1 MKSSVSIDE
10 SWRNLLSEEFK
21 KPYFNDIGTFVK
33 GEYKRKI
40 VYPKGRDVFNAFNS
54 TPVNKVKVVI
64 LGQDPYHGPNQ
75 AHGLCFSVLE
85 GVPVPPSLKNIYKEI
100 NLDLGIG
107 ISKSGFLQK
116 WANQGVF
123 LLNNVLTVEK
133 GKANSHRNC
142 GCEIFTAKVIQRLSE
157 ARNGLV
163 FLLWGKSAQEKEK
176 IIDSNRHL
184 ILKAP
189 HPSPLSAHTGFLG
202 CKHFSKTNTYLQENK
217 KNPIDWRI
225 A

>member
-10 SWRNLLSEEFK
+10 SWKNLLSEEFK
-21 KPYFNDIGTFVK
+21 KPYFNDIRAFVK
-33 GEYKRKI
+33 EEYKRKI

-54 TPVNKVKVVI
+54 TPVSKVKVVI

-123 LLNNVLTVEK
+123 LLNSVLTVEK

-142 GCEIFTAKVIQRLSE
+142 GWEFFTAKVIERLSE
-157 ARNGLV
+157 ARKGLV

-217 KNPIDWRI
+217 KNLIDWRI

>member
-1 MKSSVSIDE
+1 MKSSVSIDR
-10 SWRNLLSEEFK
+10 SWKNLLSEEFK

-54 TPVNKVKVVI
+54 TPVSKVKVVI

-123 LLNNVLTVEK
+123 LLNSVLTVEK

-142 GCEIFTAKVIQRLSE
+142 GWEIFTAKVIEKISE
-157 ARNGLV
+157 ARKGLV

-217 KNPIDWRI
+217 KNLIDWRI